1 LKPTPPAWILPFI
14 FSQFCTLAYAFL
26 ACSQYN
32 NQKSKILFAKSLRL
46 YFINVSLLFL
56 AASDDVAT
64 LPEIAFIKTAF
75 ITSQAAK
82 DLR

>member
-1 LKPTPPAWILPFI
+1 
-14 FSQFCTLAYAFL
+14 
-26 ACSQYN
+26 
-32 NQKSKILFAKSLRL
+32 LRL
-46 YFINVSLLFL
+46 DFINISLLFL